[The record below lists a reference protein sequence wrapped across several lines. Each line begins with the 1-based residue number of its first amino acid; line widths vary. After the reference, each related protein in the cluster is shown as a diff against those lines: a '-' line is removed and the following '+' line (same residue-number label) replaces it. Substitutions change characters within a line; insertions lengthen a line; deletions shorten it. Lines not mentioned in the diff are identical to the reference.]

1 MEINNQQEHPPKINN
16 KVWVKLSE
24 AILSILG
31 DFWEKFKCSPRPT
44 SSKSDGTVPSQ
55 QGALTT
61 CNLTYWEVS
70 QQTYV
75 QTLLPSLGVVI
86 EQNKALR
93 WGRGGGGRER
103 GFWQIAPTTFK
114 SPQTPL
120 IVYFPATI
128 SFQGHIN
135 FPISPGQQTFAW
147 GTDILSSRSIG
158 HPRINEGVVLVISVF
173 RTVLLPLGPF
183 CLFMVIKRRSSVAY

>member
-1 MEINNQQEHPPKINN
+1 MVEINNQRGQPPKNNN
-16 KVWVKLSE
+16 KARVKLSE

-44 SSKSDGTVPSQ
+44 SSKSDGRVPSQ
-55 QGALTT
+55 QGAPTT

-86 EQNKALR
+86 EQEMRL
-93 WGRGGGGRER
+93 GGR

-135 FPISPGQQTFAW
+135 FPISPGQQKF
-147 GTDILSSRSIG
+147 
-158 HPRINEGVVLVISVF
+158 V
-173 RTVLLPLGPF
+173 
-183 CLFMVIKRRSSVAY
+183 

>member
-1 MEINNQQEHPPKINN
+1 MSK
-16 KVWVKLSE
+16 
-24 AILSILG
+24 A
-31 DFWEKFKCSPRPT
+31 FWSHFKHFGRFLEKFKCSPRPT
-44 SSKSDGTVPSQ
+44 SSKSDGRVPSQ

-93 WGRGGGGRER
+93 WGRGGRGE

-135 FPISPGQQTFAW
+135 FPISPGQQKFAW

-158 HPRINEGVVLVISVF
+158 YPWINEGVLFITVF
-173 RTVLLPLGPF
+173 RIVLLPLGPF
-183 CLFMVIKRRSSVAY
+183 CLFTVIKRRSSVAY

>member
-1 MEINNQQEHPPKINN
+1 MFPTTHFQQ
-16 KVWVKLSE
+16 VWWK
-24 AILSILG
+24 
-31 DFWEKFKCSPRPT
+31 
-44 SSKSDGTVPSQ
+44 SSSQ
-55 QGALTT
+55 QGAPTT

-86 EQNKALR
+86 EQEVRL
-93 WGRGGGGRER
+93 GGR

-135 FPISPGQQTFAW
+135 FPISPGQQKFAW

-158 HPRINEGVVLVISVF
+158 YPWINEGVLVISVF
-173 RTVLLPLGPF
+173 HTVLLPLGPF
-183 CLFMVIKRRSSVAY
+183 CLFTVIKRWSSVAY